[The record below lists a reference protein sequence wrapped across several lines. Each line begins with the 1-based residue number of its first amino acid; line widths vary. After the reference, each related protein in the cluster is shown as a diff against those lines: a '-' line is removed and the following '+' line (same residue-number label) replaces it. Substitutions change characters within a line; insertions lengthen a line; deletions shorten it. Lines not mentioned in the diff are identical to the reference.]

1 MDGLPT
7 QKTVYAF
14 AYNPKNPKMMYA
26 ALREGLFSSDDE
38 GKRWSHLKTGPKGTV
53 ALAIDPKDPAKI
65 FAGKAQGKV
74 FLSIDSGR
82 TWKPQSK

>member
-14 AYNPKNPKMMYA
+14 AYNPKNPKTMYA

-38 GKRWSHLKTGPKGTV
+38 GQRWSRLKSGPKGTV
-53 ALAIDPKDPAKI
+53 ALAIDPKDSAKI
-65 FAGKAQGKV
+65 FTANAKGKI
-74 FLSIDSGR
+74 FLSKDGGQS
-82 TWKPQSK
+82 WKSQNK